1 THKNLSLNFVEH
13 FSLVSGLVITTF
25 VIGFVAGIYPAFV
38 VSGFKPALTLKG
50 QQGTA
55 KGKGLIRKVLVVTQF
70 SISVVLLIA
79 TAITIQQLDYLNTRD
94 LGFDKDQIVTVPFY
108 REVQDNYDVFYNEL
122 TSSSTIKNVG
132 RSSRTPTG
140 RLLDSQGSPRIAN
153 GDSLANTQ
161 IVTKNVGVDEAF
173 FPTYGIEFVAGR
185 NFSKS
190 VVTDDSLAFVINET
204 AAREYGLNSPEEG
217 IGKDFAY
224 GGVTGKLIGV
234 VKDFHFESLHQDI
247 IPIVFHGGNLNT
259 ISIKITAGNLQDG
272 IQHIEKVWKEFLPN
286 RPFEYNFLDERYRQ
300 LYDAEQRQSQLFTI
314 FSGLAIFIAC
324 LGLFGLATFNTLQR
338 VKEIGIRKVLGAS
351 VPTILTL
358 LSKEIVTLIIVANLI
373 AWPVAWYLMNLWLD
387 SFAYHIEMNLLIYIV
402 SGIVAVVIALLTVSS
417 QTIKAALTNPSQTLR
432 YE

>member
-1 THKNLSLNFVEH
+1 M
-13 FSLVSGLVITTF
+13 
-25 VIGFVAGIYPAFV
+25 V
-38 VSGFKPALTLKG
+38 VS
-50 QQGTA
+50 
-55 KGKGLIRKVLVVTQF
+55 QF

-108 REVQDNYDVFYNEL
+108 REVQDTYDVFYNEL
-122 TSSSTIKNVG
+122 TGSSTIKNVG

-140 RLLDSQGSPRIAN
+140 RLLDSQGSPRIAS
-153 GDSLANTQ
+153 GDSLVNTQ

-204 AAREYGLNSPEEG
+204 AAKEYGLSSPEES

-259 ISIKITAGNLQDG
+259 ISIKINAGNLQDG

-351 VPTILTL
+351 MPTILTL
-358 LSKEIVTLIIVANLI
+358 LSKEIVALIIVANLI

-402 SGIVAVVIALLTVSS
+402 SGIVAVIIALLTVSS